1 MAKDTT
7 ASTSELDRE
16 MAQDRRQGY
25 EKFLKFTGVH
35 IVLIVILLALMALF
49 LT

>member
-16 MAQDRRQGY
+16 MAQERRRGY
-25 EKFLKFTGVH
+25 EKFLKFTVIN
-35 IVLIVILLALMALF
+35 IVLIVIALIGMALF